1 MEWEKQVMRKGS
13 LRIFSALLLLALL
26 VCVLG
31 AAAVGAAEGPAL
43 SVSYTF
49 TGLMAS
55 APGYA
60 QGEIAIQPGNGA
72 RTSGYYLLYYA
83 DDTDTLKAYDELAS
97 VKITGKPVTYTVKSG
112 LMLPEGATRIAVFE
126 SAVRFLDETPSIAD
140 AAAVVEIPA
149 EKRNTGFGTP
159 QLSFAAVSDVH
170 MNYEAHDRGAYQKW
184 ANALEFFA
192 ESGMEYV
199 IVSGDMTGDD
209 SGSED
214 LEADYQ
220 KYVEIINASSFP
232 IENVYES
239 LGNHGNTPSKLALF
253 TKYTSG
259 EGEEHPYEGSPYFSV
274 LLKGKDGGPDNLFL
288 FMRQELSAPG
298 ESASRDNFSKEQ
310 IDWLEGMLQQYSK
323 TDTHIFIVEHSPFL
337 EIGPGD
343 KFPRGYTAMLSF
355 KASFKQNM
363 RFKELLETYKNVVV
377 MSGHTHLSLYDNYN
391 YSNEDGT
398 FANMVH
404 IGSTSQPCAYGAGST
419 FVRSSDGRYSVT
431 PTYGSEGY
439 LVRVYGDCIVY
450 TGYNLSTGK
459 IIPAGCLIMPT
470 VAPEPA
476 AGRLGDLNGD
486 GKINSADYLMLKRHC
501 LKTFRLTDK
510 QLAFADINGDGK
522 INGADYLLVK
532 RHVIGSFKIA

>member
-1 MEWEKQVMRKGS
+1 
-13 LRIFSALLLLALL
+13 
-26 VCVLG
+26 
-31 AAAVGAAEGPAL
+31 
-43 SVSYTF
+43 
-49 TGLMAS
+49 
-55 APGYA
+55 
-60 QGEIAIQPGNGA
+60 
-72 RTSGYYLLYYA
+72 
-83 DDTDTLKAYDELAS
+83 
-97 VKITGKPVTYTVKSG
+97 
-112 LMLPEGATRIAVFE
+112 MLPVGATRIAVFE
-126 SAVRFLDETPSIAD
+126 STARFLDETPSIAD
-140 AAAVVEIPA
+140 AAAVAEIPA
-149 EKRNTGFGTP
+149 DKRLSSPGTAE
-159 QLSFAAVSDVH
+159 LSFAAVSDVH

-184 ANALEFFA
+184 ADALEFFA
-192 ESGMEYV
+192 ASGMEYV

-209 SGSED
+209 GGGED

-239 LGNHGNTPSKLALF
+239 LGNHGNTPAKLELF

-259 EGEEHPYEGSPYFSV
+259 PGEVHPYEGSPYYSV
-274 LLKGKDGGPDNLFL
+274 LLEGKDGAPDNLFL
-288 FMRQELSAPG
+288 FMRQELNAPG

-310 IDWLEGMLQQYSK
+310 IDWLEGMLQQYGE

-355 KASFKQNM
+355 KAAFKQNM
-363 RFKELLETYKNVVV
+363 RFKALLETYKNVVV

-404 IGSTSQPCAYGAGST
+404 IGSTSQPCAYGAGSS

-439 LVRVYGDCIVY
+439 LVQVYEDCIVY

-470 VAPEPA
+470 VAPEPVTA
-476 AGRLGDLNGD
+476 ALG
-486 GKINSADYLMLKRHC
+486 
-501 LKTFRLTDK
+501 
-510 QLAFADINGDGK
+510 DINGDGTVDSTDYMLLK
-522 INGADYLLVK
+522 RYCLGTFELTEAQLIAADVNKDGVIEGLDYMLVK
-532 RHVIGSFKIA
+532 RHVLGTYVIE

>member
-1 MEWEKQVMRKGS
+1 MEQEKQVMRKQP
-13 LRIFSALLLLALL
+13 LRVLSALLLLAML

-31 AAAVGAAEGPAL
+31 AATVGAADGPAL
-43 SVSYTF
+43 SATYTF
-49 TGLMAS
+49 TGPMAS
-55 APGYA
+55 VPCYA
-60 QGEIAIQPGNGA
+60 QGEITIRPGSGSA
-72 RTSGYYLLYYA
+72 SSGYYLLYYA
-83 DDTDTLKAYDELAS
+83 DDKGVLAGYDELAS

-112 LMLPEGATRIAVFE
+112 LMLPVGATRIAIFD
-126 SAVRFLDETPSIAD
+126 SAVRFLDNAPSIAN

-149 EKRNTGFGTP
+149 DKRNTGLGTP
-159 QLSFAAVSDVH
+159 QLSFGAVSDVH

-192 ESGMEYV
+192 ESGMEYI

-209 SGSED
+209 SGGED

-232 IENVYES
+232 IENIYES
-239 LGNHGNTPSKLALF
+239 LGNHGNTPSKLELF
-253 TKYTSG
+253 NKYTSG
-259 EGEEHPYEGSPYFSV
+259 PGEVHPYEGSPYFSV
-274 LLKGKDGGPDNLFL
+274 LLEGKDGAPGNLFL

-298 ESASRDNFSKEQ
+298 QSASRDNFSQAQ
-310 IDWLEGMLQQYSK
+310 IDWLEGMLKQYGK

-355 KASFKQNM
+355 KASFTQNM
-363 RFKELLETYKNVVV
+363 RFKKLLETYRNVVV

-404 IGSTSQPCAYGAGST
+404 VGSTSQPCAYGAGSS
-419 FVRSSDGRYSVT
+419 FVRSSDGRYGVT
-431 PTYGSEGY
+431 PDYGSEGY
-439 LVRVYGDCIVY
+439 LVRVYEDCIVY

-459 IIPAGCLIMPT
+459 IIPAGCLIIPT
-470 VAPEPA
+470 VAPDPVTP
-476 AGRLGDLNGD
+476 GDVDSSGEIDAL
-486 GKINSADYLMLKRHC
+486 DYLFIKRYCLNLLK
-501 LKTFRLTDK
+501 LTDT
-510 QLAFADINGDGK
+510 QLLAADVNKDNIVD
-522 INGADYLLVK
+522 ATDYAMVK
-532 RHVIGSFKIA
+532 RHVMGTFKIA